1 MKKIMHIVEP
11 FASGVLNFL
20 VDITSRQ
27 IEEYEIYILYGIRPL
42 TPPNV
47 ESLFDKRIH
56 LIKIDDFK
64 DKDPQSLRSLGPF
77 SIKKKE
83 SLPACSQIYPGTNS
97 IHMILLPMID

>member
-1 MKKIMHIVEP
+1 MKYFFYLLIAFYLKSLPSFLKIFSKCKIY
-11 FASGVLNFL
+11 
-20 VDITSRQ
+20 DILLGIFVTCK
-27 IEEYEIYILYGIRPL
+27 LY
-42 TPPNV
+42 
-47 ESLFDKRIH
+47 
-56 LIKIDDFK
+56 IKIDDFK